1 MHGGWRWPNQGCHTG
16 EHKAHQTSDL
26 LPVVRPWIS
35 HNLSGPQFFLI
46 YKMIKSLKSLKVN
59 IRQNPDTEL
68 PSAVGQPALC
78 LFHVQ

>member
-1 MHGGWRWPNQGCHTG
+1 MADGDGQTKAVTQGSTRHIRLLI
-16 EHKAHQTSDL
+16 DL